1 MKHFYIFAFLF
12 SSFAYSQIPSG
23 YYDNTNG
30 LEGYTLKTALKTII
44 DGIDNGN
51 GQPFHDTSV
60 TYGQLWELYETSD
73 LRPDGKV
80 WDMYSDCDF
89 TFTEDQDTGTSGTQE
104 CQIFNREHSF
114 PRSWFGDN
122 QSIAIF
128 ADPFHVIPSD
138 KKVNSIRGNLAFGEV
153 ASANYTSLNGSKRGS
168 SAISGP
174 TGDVFEPADEY
185 KGDIARGLF
194 YVATRYEDLIDN
206 WETNDT
212 DGDSMLDGTS
222 NKVFE
227 QWALDMLYSW
237 HVNDPVSQKEI
248 DRNEAIFAH
257 QNNRN
262 PFIDNPQF
270 VFEIWQPVLSVANT
284 TLENAITMHPN
295 PVKNILNIE
304 LKNKENTR
312 VEIYDVLG
320 KNVFRKNINSYDRLN
335 LQSLKTG
342 VYILRLTQD
351 HATISKRLI
360 KN

>member
-1 MKHFYIFAFLF
+1 MKHFYIIAFLF
-12 SSFAYSQIPSG
+12 SSFAFSQIPSG
-23 YYDNTNG
+23 YYDSTNG
-30 LEGYTLKTALKTII
+30 LDGYSLKTALKTII
-44 DGIDNGN
+44 DGEDDGN
-51 GQPFHDTSV
+51 GQPFHDTTV
-60 TYGQLWELYETSD
+60 TYGQLWELYEISD
-73 LRPDGKV
+73 VRPDGKV

-89 TFTEDQDTGTSGTQE
+89 TFVTDQDTGSSGTEE
-104 CQIFNREHSF
+104 CEKFNREHSF
-114 PRSWFGDN
+114 PRSWFGDD
-122 QSIAIF
+122 QGIAIF

-138 KKVNSIRGNLAFGEV
+138 KKVNGIRGNLAFGEV
-153 ASANYTSLNGSKRGS
+153 SSANYTSLNGAKRGT

-194 YVATRYEDLIDN
+194 YVATRYEDLIAN

-237 HVNDPVSQKEI
+237 HVNDPVSQKEL

-270 VFEIWQPVLSVANT
+270 VSEIWQSVLSVPTT
-284 TLENAITMHPN
+284 TLEDAFVMHPN
-295 PVKNILNIE
+295 PVKHTLNIE

-320 KNVFRKNINSYDRLN
+320 KNVFRKNINSSDRID

-342 VYILRLTQD
+342 VYILRLTQN
-351 HATISKRLI
+351 HVSISKRLI